1 MDINSKVF
9 DAPRE
14 QIQEALGLLPHW
26 VLEYNFS
33 LESRASD
40 DLVQWM
46 ADRYGFGELYKF
58 GGYVTEDGNY
68 CSEHED
74 DDDLP
79 WIAKMKTRDGDVY
92 FYEYAITAL
101 PTPDGYYIT
110 RMD

>member
-1 MDINSKVF
+1 MDINNKIF
-9 DAPRE
+9 DEPRE
-14 QIQEALGLLPHW
+14 IIQEALGLLPIW
-26 VLEYNFS
+26 VMQYNLLEK
-33 LESRASD
+33 D
-40 DLVQWM
+40 DLIGHMQ
-46 ADRYGFGELYKF
+46 DSYGFGQLYKF

-79 WIAKMKTRDGDVY
+79 WIAKMKTKDGDVY

-101 PTPDGYYIT
+101 PTTDGYYIT

>member
-14 QIQEALGLLPHW
+14 QIQEALGLLPMW
-26 VLEYNFS
+26 VMEYNL
-33 LESRASD
+33 LEKD
-40 DLVQWM
+40 DLVRHMQ
-46 ADRYGFGELYKF
+46 DSYGFGGLYKF
-58 GGYVTEDGNY
+58 GGYVTEHGNY
-68 CSEHED
+68 CSAHED

-79 WIAKMKTRDGDVY
+79 WIAKMKTKDGDVY

-101 PTPDGYYIT
+101 PTTDGYYIT

>member
-14 QIQEALGLLPHW
+14 QIQEALGLLPRW
-26 VLEYNFS
+26 VMEYN
-33 LESRASD
+33 LREKD
-40 DLVQWM
+40 DLVGHMQ
-46 ADRYGFGELYKF
+46 ASYGFGELYKF

-79 WIAKMKTRDGDVY
+79 WIAKMKTKDGDVY

>member
-14 QIQEALGLLPHW
+14 QIQEALGLLPRW
-26 VLEYNFS
+26 VMEYN
-33 LESRASD
+33 LREKD
-40 DLVQWM
+40 DLVQHM
-46 ADRYGFGELYKF
+46 QDSYGFGELYKF
-58 GGYVTEDGNY
+58 GGYVTDEGNY

-79 WIAKMKTRDGDVY
+79 WIAKMKTKDGDVY

-101 PTPDGYYIT
+101 PTPDGHYIT

>member
-1 MDINSKVF
+1 MRLEINDKVF

-14 QIQEALGLLPHW
+14 HIVEALGLLPMW
-26 VLEYNFS
+26 VTAYNV
-33 LESRASD
+33 LDGD
-40 DLVQWM
+40 DIVQHM
-46 ADRYGFGELYKF
+46 TDSYGYGGLYKF
-58 GGYVTEDGNY
+58 GGHVTDDGSY

-79 WIAKMKTRDGDVY
+79 WVGKMKTKDGDVY

-101 PTPDGYYIT
+101 PTPDGYFIT

>member
-9 DAPRE
+9 EAPRE
-14 QIQEALGLLPHW
+14 HIQEALGLLPMW
-26 VLEYNFS
+26 VMEYNL
-33 LESRASD
+33 LEKD
-40 DLVQWM
+40 DLVGHMQ
-46 ADRYGFGELYKF
+46 DSYGFGQLYKF

-79 WIAKMKTRDGDVY
+79 WIAKMNTKDGDVY

-101 PTPDGYYIT
+101 PTDDGYFIT